1 MTHAL
6 LESQIATATPHET
19 MAAAIEA
26 AARADTP
33 LAVFHGGNEPVA
45 LDARA
50 AFRGAQA
57 WARLLVHHGVKRGD
71 RVVLLV
77 PTGPVFVTA
86 LLGTMLAGAAAVPLA
101 TPLTFGSIEPFLRNL
116 GAILKS
122 ADARALVVSP
132 RVLKVLQTQGGDLP
146 IPPVVLTDADL
157 LGAPTG
163 DVSLPEIDGTDTALI
178 QYTSGTTGQ
187 PKGVV
192 IPHAALVSNAFAI
205 AKGLHITPSDVGVSW
220 LPLFHDM
227 GLIGVLLTAVAHPY
241 ALHLAGPEYFAMGAE
256 RWMRLASKV
265 HATITAA
272 PNFAYEHCAKR
283 ANKLDGER
291 LDSLRLALNG
301 AEPVHASTVRRFAA
315 ALETNGLSP
324 TISLPVYGMAECTLA
339 VSFAEPGALHT
350 MSVDRARLEH
360 DGVVMGA
367 TGDDAREVVSVGA
380 PVAGTSVRVADEAG
394 NTLPTG
400 RVGVLRVR
408 GTSVMNGYFRNDD
421 ASASALAGGWL
432 DTGDL
437 GFIADGRVYVTGR
450 AKDLIIQGGRN
461 VYPYDLERIATE
473 AGDLRAGGVVAFG
486 RTGDDSGT
494 ESIVLVAECS
504 EKDPAKR
511 EALVREL
518 RGAILAIL
526 GVKVEDIHLVPLGAV
541 PRTTS
546 GKARR
551 RECARLL
558 ETGVIG

>member
-1 MTHAL
+1 MTHAI
-6 LESQIATATPHET
+6 LESPVATAPPHET

-26 AARADTP
+26 AARADAP
-33 LAVFHGGNEPVA
+33 LAVFHGGNEPVT

-57 WARLLVHHGVKRGD
+57 WARLLAHHGVRRGD

-86 LLGTMLAGAAAVPLA
+86 LLGSMLAGAAAVPLA

-132 RVLKVLQTQGGDLP
+132 RVLKVLQTQGQDLP
-146 IPPVVLTDADL
+146 IPPVVLTEADL
-157 LGAPTG
+157 LGAPPG
-163 DVSLPEIDGTDTALI
+163 DARLPEIDRTDTALI

-192 IPHAALVSNAFAI
+192 IPHGALVSNAFAI
-205 AKGLHITPSDVGVSW
+205 ADGLGITPADIGVSW

-227 GLIGVLLTAVAHPY
+227 GLIGVLLTAVNHPY
-241 ALHLAGPEYFAMGAE
+241 TLHLAGPEYFAMGAE

-265 HATITAA
+265 RATITAA

-301 AEPVHASTVRRFAA
+301 AEPVHAATVRRFAQ
-315 ALETNGLSP
+315 ALEANGLSP
-324 TISLPVYGMAECTLA
+324 TVSLPVYGMAECTLA
-339 VSFAEPGALHT
+339 VSFARPGELHT
-350 MSVDRARLEH
+350 MSVDRERLEH
-360 DGVVMGA
+360 DGAVMAMSGA
-367 TGDDAREVVSVGA
+367 GARECVSVGA
-380 PVAGTSVRVADEAG
+380 PVAGTSVRVADEQG
-394 NTLPTG
+394 RTLPAG
-400 RVGVLRVR
+400 QVGVLRVA
-408 GTSVMNGYFRNDD
+408 GTSVMNGYFRNED
-421 ASASALAGGWL
+421 ASARALTDGWL

-437 GFIADGRVYVTGR
+437 GFISEGRVYVTGR

-486 RTGDDSGT
+486 RTGDESGT
-494 ESIVLVAECS
+494 ESIVLVAES
-504 EKDPAKR
+504 GEKDPAKR
-511 EALVREL
+511 EALVRDL
-518 RGAILAIL
+518 RGSILAVL

-558 ETGVIG
+558 ETGVLG

>member
-1 MTHAL
+1 
-6 LESQIATATPHET
+6 
-19 MAAAIEA
+19 
-26 AARADTP
+26 
-33 LAVFHGGNEPVA
+33 
-45 LDARA
+45 
-50 AFRGAQA
+50 
-57 WARLLVHHGVKRGD
+57 
-71 RVVLLV
+71 
-77 PTGPVFVTA
+77 
-86 LLGTMLAGAAAVPLA
+86 
-101 TPLTFGSIEPFLRNL
+101 NL

-132 RVLKVLQTQGGDLP
+132 RVLKVLQTQGADLP

-163 DVSLPEIDGTDTALI
+163 DAPLPEIDGTDTALI

-265 HATITAA
+265 RATITAA

-291 LDSLRLALNG
+291 LESLRLALNG
-301 AEPVHASTVRRFAA
+301 AEPVHAATVRRFAT
-315 ALETNGLSP
+315 ALEQNGLSP
-324 TISLPVYGMAECTLA
+324 TVSLPVYGMAECTLA

-360 DGVVMGA
+360 DGVVIA
-367 TGDDAREVVSVGA
+367 ASGDDAREVVSVGA
-380 PVAGTSVRVADEAG
+380 PVAGTSVRVADETG
-394 NTLPTG
+394 RTLPSG
-400 RVGVLRVR
+400 RVGVLRVA

-421 ASASALAGGWL
+421 ASARALADGWL

-486 RTGDDSGT
+486 RTGADSGT
-494 ESIVLVAECS
+494 ESIVLVAESS

-518 RGAILAIL
+518 RGAILATL